1 MKSRLYFNP
10 ISNTTLELFGQE
22 SMSPAGEERN
32 RRWYRGYS
40 GAWKNGRGR
49 KLFPDLK
56 AYSPSNNP
64 RHNLEHSR
72 DNASSI
78 KAAAGPS
85 PAHDFHHPTD
95 SCDTANLYSGMSH
108 KSSDNG
114 VLELYID
121 SQQGRRSES
130 AQRPILLVP
139 RRRRWHPRVAARPNQ
154 PTSLARFR
162 PRIIPREESMT
173 NRIYRDETGFFNQVL
188 HPFEY
193 PSAKINNAR
202 VKLADVFVS
211 TVPAAT
217 GTPAAVYASWT
228 AKGFSFHV
236 LRRGPSGNK
245 VALLRTASGRR
256 ERAVS
261 FEEIHL
267 EGGWS
272 GATED
277 WIRFRTWELQPR
289 ATEIVID

>member
-1 MKSRLYFNP
+1 
-10 ISNTTLELFGQE
+10 
-22 SMSPAGEERN
+22 
-32 RRWYRGYS
+32 
-40 GAWKNGRGR
+40 
-49 KLFPDLK
+49 
-56 AYSPSNNP
+56 
-64 RHNLEHSR
+64 
-72 DNASSI
+72 
-78 KAAAGPS
+78 
-85 PAHDFHHPTD
+85 
-95 SCDTANLYSGMSH
+95 MSH

-114 VLELYID
+114 APELHVN
-121 SQQGRRSES
+121 SQQGRRGES
-130 AQRPILLVP
+130 ALRPILLVP
-139 RRRRWHPRVAARPNQ
+139 RRRRWHPRMATCPDQ

-162 PRIIPREESMT
+162 PRMIPREESMT

-193 PSAKINNAR
+193 RDAKINNVR
-202 VKLADVFVS
+202 VKLADIFVG

-236 LRRGPSGNK
+236 LGRSPSGNK

-267 EGGWS
+267 EGGWI

-277 WIRFRTWELQPR
+277 WIRYRTWELQPR
-289 ATEIVID
+289 MTRKLL